1 MFTNLTRPVHL
12 AALSIAAAWLMAAL
26 FLAGCKG
33 FWDPPVNTGTGTGTG
48 STATTTTLASS
59 SSSVAAGA
67 GVNLT
72 ATVAP
77 AAATG
82 TVTFSAGGGTIGTA
96 ALSSGTATFTATFSA
111 AGTESLTATY
121 GGDSTYAA
129 STSGAV
135 AVTVTPAA
143 AASLVRPFGGANA
156 NPETNLVLAPEATWT
171 SSATVNLHNVARVV
185 AERSVASNIES
196 SHCMLYS
203 GTVFLTDGTETR
215 SGVYDLQGG
224 GYLAPEEKGPELGC
238 Q

>member
-1 MFTNLTRPVHL
+1 MFMNLTRPVHP
-12 AALSIAAAWLMAAL
+12 AALSIAAASLMAAL

-33 FWDPPVNTGTGTGTG
+33 FWDPPLNTGTGTGTG

-82 TVTFSAGGGTIGTA
+82 TVTFSAGGTTIGTG

-111 AGTESLTATY
+111 AGTESITATY

-135 AVTVTPAA
+135 VVTVTSAA
-143 AASLVRPFGGANA
+143 AALPARPGGASA
-156 NPETNLVLAPEATWT
+156 NRETNLVLAPEATWT
-171 SSATVNLHNVARVV
+171 SPATVHLHNLARVV
-185 AERSVASNIES
+185 ADRSTAGNIDS
-196 SHCMLYS
+196 SHCVLYS

-215 SGVYDLQGG
+215 SAVYDLQGG
-224 GYLAPEEKGPELGC
+224 GYLAPEKKGSELGC